1 MALEE
6 EQHRAHEGEIQQ
18 EKRALKVQLKEME
31 LAHQDATKTLKMV
44 SNLLSF
50 PVWTTLDDTVT
61 CRNMTRQ

>member
-44 SNLLSF
+44 SNLLSV
-50 PVWTTLDDTVT
+50 PLWL
-61 CRNMTRQ
+61 MIL